1 MLSKALALAARCLG
15 IQLLLVA
22 AVSAEETGQNRV
34 SVGVG
39 RALFNGDMTAAELSY
54 RYRRWELGGVILGQG
69 DTSKGAQER
78 LGYAASITRVLD
90 PSWEWCRGKAY
101 GRVGISYVDGSPLV
115 GHFNFRTG
123 IGIDFSTFSLE
134 YQHFSSASLT
144 NLNIGIDIIQFRIP
158 F

>member
-1 MLSKALALAARCLG
+1 MLSRVLVIVARCFG
-15 IQLLLVA
+15 IQLLLITA
-22 AVSAEETGQNRV
+22 ASAEENNQNIV

-39 RALFNGDMTAAELSY
+39 QSLFNGDMTVVELSY

-69 DTSKGAQER
+69 NTAEGDQER
-78 LGYAASITRVLD
+78 LGYAASITRILD
-90 PSWEWCRGKAY
+90 PGWEWCRGKAY
-101 GRVGISYVDGSPLV
+101 GRVGVSYVDGSPLV

-123 IGIDFSTFSLE
+123 VGIDFTDFSLE

-144 NLNIGIDIIQFRIP
+144 YLNTGIDVIHFRIP